1 MNIELQK
8 LELKNDIQSKVRF
21 DLDQQ
26 QREYFLHQQM
36 KTIQE
41 ELGGVSKRKKW
52 TKCYKVFD
60 QKWDDKTKSILI
72 KNCQNASHES
82 TGSDFGIQRNYL
94 ELFLD
99 LPWNEYSKDIFDL
112 KRAQKILDR
121 DHFGLEEVKE

>member
-41 ELGGVSKRKKW
+41 ELGGVLKKKNW
-52 TKCYKVFD
+52 TKCAKK
-60 QKWDDKTKSILI
+60 QKPKNGTK
-72 KNCQNASHES
+72 KQE
-82 TGSDFGIQRNYL
+82 TF
-94 ELFLD
+94 
-99 LPWNEYSKDIFDL
+99 
-112 KRAQKILDR
+112 
-121 DHFGLEEVKE
+121 